1 MIGIVVA
8 THGRLAQALVSTAE
22 EIVGPLP
29 QVTTCAVQPGSSPS
43 EIRGL
48 IAHAVDDVESPEG
61 VLVLAD
67 LLGGTP
73 CNESLSLC
81 KDHHVEVL
89 TGVNLPML
97 LKANSM
103 RDSATSLTQLAL
115 ELAAYAQKNITCAS
129 TLFRSAAEGTGS
141 R

>member
-8 THGRLAQALVSTAE
+8 THGRLAEALVTTAQ
-22 EIVGPLP
+22 EIVGPLA
-29 QVTTCAVQPGSSPS
+29 QVTTAAVEPGASPAD
-43 EIRGL
+43 IRKW
-48 IAHAVDDVESPEG
+48 IAEAVDKVESPEG

-67 LLGGTP
+67 LLGGSP

-81 KDHHVEVL
+81 KDHRVEVL

-97 LKANSM
+97 IKANSM
-103 RDSATSLTQLAL
+103 RLSAPSLTELATALAL
-115 ELAAYAQKNITCAS
+115 YAQKNITCAS
-129 TLFRSAAEGTGS
+129 SLFRPAQGATS

>member
-22 EIVGPLP
+22 EIVGPLSH
-29 QVTTCAVQPGSSPS
+29 VTTCAVEPGASVAD
-43 EIRGL
+43 IRKW
-48 IAHAVDDVESPEG
+48 ITRAVDEVESAEG

-73 CNESLSLC
+73 RNESLSLC
-81 KDHHVEVL
+81 KDHRVEVL

-97 LKANSM
+97 IKANSM
-103 RDSATSLTQLAL
+103 RQQDMSLADLATALAT
-115 ELAAYAQKNITCAS
+115 YAQKHITCAS
-129 TLFRSAAEGTGS
+129 SLFRPTDGGGGK
-141 R
+141 

>member
-22 EIVGPLP
+22 EIVGPLTH
-29 QVTTCAVQPGSSPS
+29 VTTCNVQPGAAPL
-43 EIRGL
+43 EIRKE
-48 IAHAVDDVESPEG
+48 IAKAVDELKSPEG

-81 KDHHVEVL
+81 KDHRVEVL

-97 LKANSM
+97 IKASSM
-103 RDSATSLTQLAL
+103 RLTPMSLTDLAVALAL
-115 ELAAYAQKNITCAS
+115 YAQKNITCAS
-129 TLFRSAAEGTGS
+129 SLFRPAEGSGQ